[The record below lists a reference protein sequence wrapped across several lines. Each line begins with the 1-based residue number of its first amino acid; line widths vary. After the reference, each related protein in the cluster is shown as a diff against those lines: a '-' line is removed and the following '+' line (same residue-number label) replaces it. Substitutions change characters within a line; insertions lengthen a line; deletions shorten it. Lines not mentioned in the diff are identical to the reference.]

1 MSIRICK
8 LILSVMVLAMSFVV
22 INCFAGATIRHN
34 KRSLVRRTL
43 HLADPKT
50 TQLLASTL
58 DGDDK
63 VTFALNTISAD
74 STALK
79 PVKDDGVK
87 PSLEDQYALS
97 PQQLVYV
104 VLTCIFVS
112 SLLIADIVGV
122 KLFEI
127 PLPFEIFGHKSIEH
141 SCGVLI
147 FPITFLLGDVINE
160 YFGPKAA
167 TRTVYIG
174 LAMSMFVFLV
184 INLAQALPY
193 LDKPFNV
200 SKESFDTIF
209 GSAKL
214 IYFASVTAYF
224 IGSLS
229 DIYIFGVIKRYT
241 KGRFLWLRAVG
252 STLMSQ
258 VLDSFFVSYIAFSL
272 GKLLTGQTPASFEEV
287 MNIAVT
293 GYGLKFC
300 LGIAMTPFLYM
311 MKYLLS
317 TKLGLKAIP
326 ASTDEEVS

>member
-1 MSIRICK
+1 MFISNLIK
-8 LILSVMVLAMSFVV
+8 L
-22 INCFAGATIRHN
+22 TI
-34 KRSLVRRTL
+34 
-43 HLADPKT
+43 
-50 TQLLASTL
+50 
-58 DGDDK
+58 DD
-63 VTFALNTISAD
+63 A
-74 STALK
+74 
-79 PVKDDGVK
+79 VK

-252 STLMSQ
+252 GFVGDTCVIIHRFSMSCN
-258 VLDSFFVSYIAFSL
+258 
-272 GKLLTGQTPASFEEV
+272 TP
-287 MNIAVT
+287 
-293 GYGLKFC
+293 
-300 LGIAMTPFLYM
+300 P
-311 MKYLLS
+311 LS
-317 TKLGLKAIP
+317 PLC
-326 ASTDEEVS
+326 

>member
-1 MSIRICK
+1 MFISN
-8 LILSVMVLAMSFVV
+8 LIML
-22 INCFAGATIRHN
+22 TI
-34 KRSLVRRTL
+34 
-43 HLADPKT
+43 
-50 TQLLASTL
+50 
-58 DGDDK
+58 DD
-63 VTFALNTISAD
+63 A
-74 STALK
+74 
-79 PVKDDGVK
+79 VK

-252 STLMSQ
+252 GWVRIQ
-258 VLDSFFVSYIAFSL
+258 
-272 GKLLTGQTPASFEEV
+272 
-287 MNIAVT
+287 
-293 GYGLKFC
+293 
-300 LGIAMTPFLYM
+300 
-311 MKYLLS
+311 YL
-317 TKLGLKAIP
+317 
-326 ASTDEEVS
+326 

>member
-1 MSIRICK
+1 MFISYHIMLTIDDVAK
-8 LILSVMVLAMSFVV
+8 L
-22 INCFAGATIRHN
+22 
-34 KRSLVRRTL
+34 
-43 HLADPKT
+43 
-50 TQLLASTL
+50 
-58 DGDDK
+58 
-63 VTFALNTISAD
+63 
-74 STALK
+74 
-79 PVKDDGVK
+79 
-87 PSLEDQYALS
+87 SLEDQYALT

-174 LAMSMFVFLV
+174 LAMSIFVFLV

-252 STLMSQ
+252 R
-258 VLDSFFVSYIAFSL
+258 
-272 GKLLTGQTPASFEEV
+272 
-287 MNIAVT
+287 
-293 GYGLKFC
+293 
-300 LGIAMTPFLYM
+300 
-311 MKYLLS
+311 
-317 TKLGLKAIP
+317 
-326 ASTDEEVS
+326 

>member
-1 MSIRICK
+1 M
-8 LILSVMVLAMSFVV
+8 
-22 INCFAGATIRHN
+22 
-34 KRSLVRRTL
+34 
-43 HLADPKT
+43 
-50 TQLLASTL
+50 
-58 DGDDK
+58 
-63 VTFALNTISAD
+63 NTISAD
-74 STALK
+74 STALN
-79 PVKDDGVK
+79 PVKGTYALPITVDTYRQTSVCIMFISNLIKLTIDDAVK

-252 STLMSQ
+252 GFVGDTCVIIHRFSMSCN
-258 VLDSFFVSYIAFSL
+258 
-272 GKLLTGQTPASFEEV
+272 TP
-287 MNIAVT
+287 
-293 GYGLKFC
+293 
-300 LGIAMTPFLYM
+300 P
-311 MKYLLS
+311 LS
-317 TKLGLKAIP
+317 PLC
-326 ASTDEEVS
+326 